1 MEESLHHF
9 LHPISLLSTFL
20 NQNTFCISF
29 GYFFKK
35 SFGYFYLPYSSANL
49 FCNFHDIQDI
59 IKHNFFSMHCVPFI
73 VTAVTGKPCLYVSYV
88 LHLMEKPQIIEG
100 FGGKRVVGILR
111 KIELCQKRSKFRMQ
125 FCLGI
130 LNNVLHVFSLKLV
143 SFLRYYVCEK
153 THFSEGIL

>member
-1 MEESLHHF
+1 
-9 LHPISLLSTFL
+9 
-20 NQNTFCISF
+20 
-29 GYFFKK
+29 
-35 SFGYFYLPYSSANL
+35 
-49 FCNFHDIQDI
+49 
-59 IKHNFFSMHCVPFI
+59 MHCVPFI